1 MTKQEK
7 IKEAYGE
14 YFDEMKPWINEN
26 GWFDKNA
33 FYSKNFFFKYD
44 DLKLFFSHK
53 EDFMIP
59 VSIAEIENNNGWIKL
74 ESEDDLPKER
84 GSFWTFIEGKE
95 VAVEFS
101 MNTFNTF
108 DDMEFT
114 FDNGKVTHYQS
125 LTKPNEPLY

>member
-14 YFDEMKPWINEN
+14 CFEEMKPWINTD

-33 FYSKNFFFKYD
+33 FYNKVFSFNYEKID
-44 DLKLFFSHK
+44 ILFSHCQ
-53 EDFMIP
+53 DLMIP
-59 VSIAEIENNNGWIKL
+59 KSIREIENNNGWIKI
-74 ESEDDLPKER
+74 ESEGDLPKGR
-84 GSFWTFIEGKE
+84 GTFWTFIEGKE
-95 VAVEFS
+95 VV

-125 LTKPNEPLY
+125 LIKPNEPLY